1 MFRDTL
7 VGYKNTKHK
16 KLKIFDVLKLR
27 KYLNQKLPLGKC
39 KDKL

>member
-1 MFRDTL
+1 MFKDTS

-16 KLKIFDVLKLR
+16 KLKMFDVLKLR
-27 KYLNQKLPLGKC
+27 KYLNQKFALGKC